1 MNSQIKEISGRI
13 KKYRELAG
21 ISAESIA
28 EKLEM
33 SESSYSAYEDGSAD
47 ITIGVI
53 YLVAAI
59 LNIDPTVLLTGMEPA
74 ANDYA
79 VVVGGKGVIVERY
92 KGYKFTSLASDF
104 IGRDME
110 PMIVEIEPHNH
121 LPELISHAGQE
132 FNYVLEGTV
141 TVIYG
146 DREIILSKG
155 DSIYFNA
162 RTLHGQKAVGGP
174 AKFLVVING

>member
-1 MNSQIKEISGRI
+1 MNGQIKEVAGRI
-13 KKYRELAG
+13 KKLRELAG
-21 ISAESIA
+21 ISAKAIA
-28 EKLEM
+28 EKLEI
-33 SESSYSAYEDGSAD
+33 SEEEYSAYENGAAD

-59 LNIDPTVLLTGMEPA
+59 LNIDPTVILTGMEPA
-74 ANDYA
+74 ATDFA
-79 VVVGGKGVIVERY
+79 VVVGGKGVAVERY

-110 PMIVEIEPHNH
+110 PMIVEIEPHDH
-121 LPELISHAGQE
+121 LPEMISHAGQE
-132 FNYVLEGTV
+132 FNYVLEGSV

-155 DSIYFNA
+155 DSIYFDA
-162 RTLHGQKAVGGP
+162 RTLHGQKATSGK
-174 AKFLVVING
+174 ATFLVVINE